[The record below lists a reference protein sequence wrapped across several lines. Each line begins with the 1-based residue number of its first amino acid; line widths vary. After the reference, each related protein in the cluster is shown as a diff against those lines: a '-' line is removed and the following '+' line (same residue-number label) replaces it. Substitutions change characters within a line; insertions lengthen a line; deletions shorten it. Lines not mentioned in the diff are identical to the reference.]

1 MKNLELLKDKKI
13 KNQSSINGGIGP
25 MDFVWWAAEK
35 AFDYWLA
42 HPEVGGGVNRDMKLG
57 HMGGGRP

>member
-1 MKNLELLKDKKI
+1 MKNLDLLKDKKI
-13 KNQSSINGGIGP
+13 DNSLKLKGGIGVV
-25 MDFVWWAAEK
+25 DVFIWGVEK